1 MNPVFSIQVF
11 FYVRFNFCKT
21 PWVTSGCIGQLCES
35 IIIISIIV
43 IIIIII
49 IVIITITIMIKSDN
63 MILSV
68 LVLFVCFLIG

>member
-1 MNPVFSIQVF
+1 M
-11 FYVRFNFCKT
+11 YWT
-21 PWVTSGCIGQLCES
+21 AMTCES

-49 IVIITITIMIKSDN
+49 IIVTITITIMIKSDN
-63 MILSV
+63 MILSI